1 MKYLFFLFS
10 SSLIYT
16 QSIVSGNVLS
26 ENGFAIQNV
35 LVVNIKTGNKIFTNN
50 KGNFKIE
57 ANINDEL
64 RFIKENYERVSKVIY
79 NNDVL
84 YPMSIQLIKVP
95 VEIEEVNIT
104 PKLTGNLEKDSKNHS
119 LYEKTIALN
128 DDIRQYVKKP
138 MTEIQ
143 PKNNIPSSFAP
154 RDPYAGQLNLLSISI
169 GGASGGLIGLL
180 LNEGIKKNK
189 IKPNFS
195 EIQNFHKKV
204 KETFYGDYYIKQ
216 GLNESDFDAYIV
228 YLDNKYMFSDNYF
241 NNFDSSEIEKILKNS
256 LKEFIN

>member
-1 MKYLFFLFS
+1 MKYLFFIFF

-35 LVVNIKTGNKIFTNN
+35 LVVNIKTGNKTFTNN

-57 ANINDEL
+57 ASVNDEL
-64 RFIKENYERVSKVIY
+64 RFIKENYERGSKVIY

-95 VEIEEVNIT
+95 VEIEEVNIL
-104 PKLTGNLEKDSKNHS
+104 PKLTGNLEKDSKNRN
-119 LYEKTIALN
+119 LYEKTVALN

-143 PKNNIPSSFAP
+143 PKNNIPSTFAP
-154 RDPYAGQLNLLSISI
+154 PNPYEGQVNLL
-169 GGASGGLIGLL
+169 GLISLIIRPKEYFGLKKESFTYYER
-180 LNEGIKKNK
+180 NEFYKK
-189 IKPNFS
+189 IK
-195 EIQNFHKKV
+195 EI
-204 KETFYGDYYIKQ
+204 FYNDYYKEK
-216 GLNESDFDAYIV
+216 GLDEFDFESYVI
-228 YLDNKYMFSDNYF
+228 YLDKKHKL
-241 NNFDSSEIEKILKNS
+241 IEKYFHNFKKDEINVLLKNS
-256 LKEFIN
+256 LINYKK